1 MDLEELI
8 LQLQENRKVSTGE
21 EIALFLTAVS
31 SIHSFQDYRNIPALF
46 TGFDDEAADLEM
58 MYEIIHT
65 AESYLKTAGIELYLQ
80 MLFQSLVPVSE
91 HGREWI
97 KFMLQRVLNSDTC
110 LFSAKLLVRTCDDET
125 RNLMYIFLDEI
136 FENNPDQFGKS
147 VPELQ
152 YVLNEIDEFL
162 NGSDKDE

>member
-8 LQLQENRKVSTGE
+8 LQLQENRTVANDQ
-21 EIALFLTAVS
+21 EIRLFLSAVAG
-31 SIHSFQDYRNIPALF
+31 IDSFKDYRNIPALF
-46 TGFDDEAADLEM
+46 SGFDDDAADLEM

-65 AESYLKTAGIELYLQ
+65 AEAYLKTVGIDLYLQ

-110 LFSAKLLVRTCDDET
+110 LFSAKLLVRTCDEET

-136 FENNPDQFGKS
+136 FEKTPDQFGLS

-152 YVLNEIDEFL
+152 YVLNEIEEFL
-162 NGSDKDE
+162 NGSNED